1 MRIQNFENI
10 EKIKSLLL
18 LQKQKNKKKMKSPHL
33 IFFFCLTF
41 VIVSILCKKTFFPL
55 EGHIDESKAVYLF
68 EEFVSPYKKSS
79 IKTRISRDEE
89 TGRRGLFASESME
102 ELGTFTLSVSYSI
115 IFGMKFTQD
124 FPKYKEWMNVCQCQ
138 PSDLQKVVFMHE
150 YLQGNKSMFFNYIQL
165 LPRMIDLAIFWNDD
179 DGQMDLNSFKGTEFY
194 NISIGR
200 QRDIDD
206 SWLSLK
212 LNLFNKYPEDV
223 FKDYDYELF
232 HWTSLIFDSRMLPDI
247 YYGGAA
253 LIPCMD
259 MINHKYGVKRN
270 ITKTNADD
278 NDDAITLNIYDV
290 KYEKN
295 DEIFMQYGM
304 DEMKD
309 TINRLLGNF

>member
-1 MRIQNFENI
+1 
-10 EKIKSLLL
+10 
-18 LQKQKNKKKMKSPHL
+18 MKSPHL

-79 IKTRISRDEE
+79 IKTHIGYDDNSS
-89 TGRRGLFASESME
+89 TGRRRGLFASESME
-102 ELGTFTLSVSYSI
+102 ERGTFTLTISYSI
-115 IFGMKFTQD
+115 IFGMKFAQD

-150 YLQGNKSMFFNYIQL
+150 YLIGEKSEFFNYIQL
-165 LPRMIDLAIFWNDD
+165 LPRRFNLAIFWDAEEEHV
-179 DGQMDLNSFKGTEFY
+179 DGYVKLLDLWEGTEFY

-253 LIPCMD
+253 LIPYID
-259 MINHKYGVKRN
+259 MINHKHGEKWN
-270 ITKTNADD
+270 ITKTTNDD
-278 NDDAITLNIYDV
+278 DGHNDAITLNIYDV
-290 KYEKN
+290 KYEEN
-295 DEIFMQYGM
+295 QEIFIQYGR

-309 TINRLLGNF
+309 TTSRLLGNF